1 MITARAPGKLFI
13 AGEYAVVEPGG
24 DAVVVAVDRHVVV
37 TLGPARDRGR
47 IDSDQPGWAPLTW
60 SREATGVVAEDGR
73 GLDHALSAVR
83 TIDEFVIGLGI
94 DPRNHSLRISSDLDD
109 ADGHKYGLGSSG
121 AVTVA
126 TIRALDE
133 FYGLG
138 LTRLEQFRLA
148 LLAIV
153 DVAPS
158 SSGGDVAASTF
169 GGWVSYRSPDRAALA
184 ELRARDG
191 VLAAFRAPWAPLAI
205 TPLPSPDA
213 LELVVGWTGAAASTA
228 RLVDDVQAAVG
239 AGTSAIQA
247 LPYEEF
253 LTESRARV
261 ADVAAGL
268 TDGDPARVLA
278 AVRAARRLLVGLGS
292 TLDVGIETPTLTRLC
307 DEAEAIGAAAKSS
320 GAGGGDCGIVLVPR
334 GTDLT
339 AMLAGWE
346 RAGVR
351 RLTLAVAPPE
361 PLVGAR

>member
-24 DAVVVAVDRHVVV
+24 DAVVVAVDRHVHVH
-37 TLGPARDRGR
+37 LDPAERGR
-47 IDSDQPGWAPLTW
+47 VDSDQPGWAPLAW
-60 SREATGVVAEDGR
+60 SRNAAGVVADDDR
-73 GLDHALSAVR
+73 ALDHVLSAIR
-83 TIDEFVIGLGI
+83 TVEEFVIGLGI

-109 ADGHKYGLGSSG
+109 ADGRKYGLGSSG

-133 FYGLG
+133 FYGLR
-138 LTRLEQFRLA
+138 LSPLEQFRLA
-148 LLAIV
+148 LLAIIE
-153 DVAPS
+153 VAPT
-158 SSGGDVAASTF
+158 SSGGDVAASSF
-169 GGWVSYRSPDRAALA
+169 GGWISYRSPDRAALA

-205 TPLPSPDA
+205 TPLPSPDP

-228 RLVDDVQAAVG
+228 QLVDDVQAAVG
-239 AGTSAIQA
+239 AGTSAGPA
-247 LPYEEF
+247 LPYERF

-261 ADVAAGL
+261 ADLTAGL
-268 TDGDPARVLA
+268 ADGDPERVLV
-278 AVRAARRLLVGLGS
+278 AVRAARRLLVALGTGLG
-292 TLDVGIETPTLTRLC
+292 VEIETPALTRLC

-320 GAGGGDCGIVLVPR
+320 GAGGGDCGVVLAPS

-339 AMLAGWE
+339 PMLEGWQ

-351 RLTLAVAPPE
+351 RLTLAVARPE
-361 PLVGAR
+361 PRVGAR